1 MILWVENKFVQN
13 MDDMKTQN
21 KTKVKINENTYL
33 AHLFAVLSELE
44 IIETK
49 SMNIILLSSY
59 I

>member
-1 MILWVENKFVQN
+1 